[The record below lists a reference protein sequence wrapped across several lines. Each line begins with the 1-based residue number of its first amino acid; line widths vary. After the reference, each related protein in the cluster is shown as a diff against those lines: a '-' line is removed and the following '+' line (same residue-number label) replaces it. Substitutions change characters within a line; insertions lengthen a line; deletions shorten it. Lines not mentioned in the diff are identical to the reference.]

1 MASAILTLLF
11 LSLWPFLLIL
21 AAENV
26 TMSSSLTA
34 GENLSWI
41 SPSEEFAFGFH
52 QLGNSTNFFLLAIWY
67 AKIPDETTVWHAN
80 TEYSVQRGSKVELID
95 DNIILN
101 DPNGQTIWKALVEPN
116 TSVSYG
122 AMLNTGNFVLSAGT
136 DSSYVW
142 ESFNNL
148 TDTILPTQILSSGGM
163 LFSRLTKNNYSK
175 GRFELHFSNESLQL
189 YPVAWPTEIPYDSYF
204 TTMFNANSS
213 KSGYQL
219 GFSESASLYIERGNE
234 EIVQILWQPSS
245 PNSYYYRATLDFDG
259 VFRKYA
265 YPRSS
270 IRAQSWSVVQYIPE
284 NICMALTHT
293 QQGSGACGFNSYC
306 QAESGTPR
314 CLCPIG
320 YSLMDPNNEYGG
332 CKPNFTLGCG
342 VDDESMDPE
351 GLYKMERIPSLDWKN
366 GDYASLGP
374 YNQTQCEES
383 CLHDC
388 LCDVAIFHYT
398 TCWKKKL
405 PLSNGRLQN
414 GNGALAF
421 IKISKSVPP
430 PRKPGS
436 NTKRQKQ
443 ILFGPLVVSKNSM
456 KQHCGF
462 NDELGRGSF
471 GIVYKGALNF
481 GSRNLVAVKKL
492 DRLSQE
498 GEREFRAEVEAI
510 GKTHHKNLVELLGY
524 CHEGPHRLLVYEFM
538 SNGSLADF
546 LFRSPRPDWNQR
558 TWVALGIARGLV
570 YLHEECNATII
581 HCDIKPQNILL
592 DNHFTPR
599 ISDFGL
605 AKSLMFDQTR
615 TDTGIRGTR
624 GYVAP
629 EWFKRVP
636 VTVKLDVYSFG
647 VMLLEII
654 CCRKSVEM
662 VSGYEGKEILIDWV
676 FDCYMEGNLE
686 ALMVENDDVG
696 MCDIA
701 TLQRWVMIAIWCL
714 EEDPSKRPTMKT
726 VTQNLEGCVEV
737 PIPLNTLSVKSYV

>member
-1 MASAILTLLF
+1 M
-11 LSLWPFLLIL
+11 PKYP
-21 AAENV
+21 
-26 TMSSSLTA
+26 MK
-34 GENLSWI
+34 
-41 SPSEEFAFGFH
+41 PS
-52 QLGNSTNFFLLAIWY
+52 
-67 AKIPDETTVWHAN
+67 VWHAN
-80 TEYSVQRGSKVELID
+80 TEYPVQRGSRVELID
-95 DNIILN
+95 NNIILN

-136 DSSYVW
+136 ESSYVW

-175 GRFELHFSNESLQL
+175 GRFELHFSNENLQL

-204 TTMFNANSS
+204 TRTFDANSS

-219 GFSESASLYIERGNE
+219 RFSESASLYIERGNE
-234 EIVQILWQPSS
+234 EIVQILGQPGS

-270 IRAQSWSVVQYIPE
+270 IEDQRWSVVQYIPE

-306 QAESGTPR
+306 QAESGTPS

-342 VDDESMDPE
+342 VDDESMDPQ
-351 GLYKMERIPSLDWKN
+351 GLYKMEQIPGLNWPF

-388 LCDVAIFHYT
+388 LCDVAILGGT
-398 TCWKKKL
+398 RCWKKKL
-405 PLSNGRLQN
+405 PLSNGRLEY
-414 GNGALAF
+414 GGHLAL

-430 PRKPGS
+430 PLIVLLVRRNRKSSVHYSSPSVLETNLPVFSFKELNEATG
-436 NTKRQKQ
+436 
-443 ILFGPLVVSKNSM
+443 
-456 KQHCGF
+456 GF

-471 GIVYKGALNF
+471 GIVYKGALKF

-538 SNGSLADF
+538 NNGSLADF
-546 LFRSPRPDWNQR
+546 LFRYPRPDWNQR
-558 TWVALGIARGLV
+558 TRVALGIARGLV
-570 YLHEECNATII
+570 YLHEECNAAII

-592 DNHFTPR
+592 DNLFTPR

-605 AKSLMFDQTR
+605 AKSLIFDQTR
-615 TDTGIRGTR
+615 THTVIRGTR

-636 VTVKLDVYSFG
+636 VTVKVDVYSFG

-662 VSGYEGKEILIDWV
+662 VSGDEEKGILIDWV
-676 FDCYMEGNLE
+676 FDCYMEGKLE
-686 ALMVENDDVG
+686 ALIVENDDVG
-696 MCDIA
+696 MCDIV

-714 EEDPSKRPTMKT
+714 QEDPSRRPTMKT
-726 VTQNLEGCVEV
+726 VTQKLEE
-737 PIPLNTLSVKSYV
+737 

>member
-1 MASAILTLLF
+1 MASVILTLLF
-11 LSLWPFLLIL
+11 FSLWPFLPIL

-26 TMSSSLTA
+26 TMSSSLIA
-34 GENLSWI
+34 GENSSWI

-52 QLGNSTNFFLLAIWY
+52 QLGDGTNFFLLAIWY
-67 AKIPDETTVWHAN
+67 AKIPDETIVWHAN
-80 TEYSVQRGSKVELID
+80 TEYPVQRGSKVELID
-95 DNIILN
+95 NNIILN
-101 DPNGQTIWKALVEPN
+101 DSKGQTIWKALVEPN

-122 AMLNTGNFVLSAGT
+122 AMLNTGNFVLFAST

-175 GRFELHFSNESLQL
+175 GRFELNFSNENLQL

-204 TTMFNANSS
+204 TKKFNANSS

-219 GFSESASLYIERGNE
+219 DFNESASLYIKRGNE
-234 EIVQILWQPSS
+234 EIVQTLWQPSS
-245 PNSYYYRATLDFDG
+245 PNGYYYRATLDFD
-259 VFRKYA
+259 
-265 YPRSS
+265 
-270 IRAQSWSVVQYIPE
+270 
-284 NICMALTHT
+284 
-293 QQGSGACGFNSYC
+293 
-306 QAESGTPR
+306 
-314 CLCPIG
+314 
-320 YSLMDPNNEYGG
+320 
-332 CKPNFTLGCG
+332 
-342 VDDESMDPE
+342 
-351 GLYKMERIPSLDWKN
+351 
-366 GDYASLGP
+366 
-374 YNQTQCEES
+374 
-383 CLHDC
+383 
-388 LCDVAIFHYT
+388 DVG
-398 TCWKKKL
+398 KRNL
-405 PLSNGRLQN
+405 PLSNGRLK
-414 GNGALAF
+414 GVATAF
-421 IKISKSVPP
+421 IKIRKSVPP

-436 NTKRQKQ
+436 NTKGQKQ
-443 ILFGPLVVSKNSM
+443 ILFGPLNSM
-456 KQHCGF
+456 KQQAGF
-462 NDELGRGSF
+462 NDELGKGSF
-471 GIVYKGALNF
+471 GIVYKGALKF

-498 GEREFRAEVEAI
+498 SEREFRAEVEAI

-546 LFRSPRPDWNQR
+546 LFRYPRPDWNQR
-558 TWVALGIARGLV
+558 TRVALGIARGLV
-570 YLHEECNATII
+570 YLHEECNAAII

-615 TDTGIRGTR
+615 THTGIRGTR

-636 VTVKLDVYSFG
+636 VTVKVDVYSFG

-662 VSGYEGKEILIDWV
+662 VSGDEENGILIDWV
-676 FDCYMEGNLE
+676 FDCYMEGKLE
-686 ALMVENDDVG
+686 ALMVENDDLE

-701 TLQRWVMIAIWCL
+701 TLQSPWFAIL
-714 EEDPSKRPTMKT
+714 
-726 VTQNLEGCVEV
+726 V
-737 PIPLNTLSVKSYV
+737 PDEPLGWE